1 MFKYGKF
8 LLVWWCADPFGKESP
23 SSVPLVGITLGFWWQ
38 PGLCHALAA
47 PYLVG
52 RYMGWNT
59 RYWQENRGMKMGQ
72 WMNVPAEVWVF
83 RLLDS
88 AGIFI
93 LQKTGLLW
101 RMCNANQSKKGFK
114 ALGGCYCLSTSFCL
128 SSYGR
133 EQQALPDLF
142 CKRFVF
148 CYVNDVLSFLFYRPF
163 GCQLL
168 MTNSYTAATVRWLSI
183 LLTAAYSCKDS
194 IGIAYIS

>member
-101 RMCNANQSKKGFK
+101 RMCNANQTSLRKDLKPWEGVTASPLVFAWAVMEGSSKHF
-114 ALGGCYCLSTSFCL
+114 LTCSV
-128 SSYGR
+128 R
-133 EQQALPDLF
+133 DL
-142 CKRFVF
+142 
-148 CYVNDVLSFLFYRPF
+148 
-163 GCQLL
+163 
-168 MTNSYTAATVRWLSI
+168 
-183 LLTAAYSCKDS
+183 YS
-194 IGIAYIS
+194 AM